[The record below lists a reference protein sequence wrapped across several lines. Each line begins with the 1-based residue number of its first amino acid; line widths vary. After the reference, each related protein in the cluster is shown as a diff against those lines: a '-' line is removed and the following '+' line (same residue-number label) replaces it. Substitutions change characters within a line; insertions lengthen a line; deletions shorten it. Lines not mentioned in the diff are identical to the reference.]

1 MRTTRILLVVCLLL
15 IATGGAW
22 AQTSSTDDAAVA
34 RLYGEFFEALR
45 QAGAQ
50 GAIGYLRQSGSIAED
65 ELQRLERQARR
76 VLELNPYVGRPDS
89 WAVVNQTEI
98 AGSQRYRTVY
108 ALTHHDGRAVAWRL
122 HFYRKVTGVWV
133 FTDVQWESKYVE
145 DFLRLT
151 ELEFAA
157 YRRQLERNQD

>member
-1 MRTTRILLVVCLLL
+1 MRSTRILLVGCLLL
-15 IATGGAW
+15 IAVVGAG
-22 AQTSSTDDAAVA
+22 AQTSSTDDTAIA

-50 GAIGYLRQSGSIAED
+50 GAMGYLRQSGSVSED
-65 ELQRLERQARR
+65 ELRRLEREART

-108 ALTHHDGRAVAWRL
+108 VLTHHDGRAVAWRL

-133 FTDVQWESKYVE
+133 FTSVQWEAKYVE
-145 DFLRLT
+145 DFLRLS

-157 YRRQLERNQD
+157 YRRQLERKQD

>member
-1 MRTTRILLVVCLLL
+1 MVRALEARGWEETMRTTRILLVVCLLL

-89 WAVVNQTEI
+89 WAAVKHTEI
-98 AGSQRYRTVY
+98 AGSLRHRDGSL
-108 ALTHHDGRAVAWRL
+108 LTAPHG
-122 HFYRKVTGVWV
+122 
-133 FTDVQWESKYVE
+133 
-145 DFLRLT
+145 
-151 ELEFAA
+151 
-157 YRRQLERNQD
+157 